1 MSTQDIGRK
10 LRERRQQRG
19 LELDAAAKTTR
30 IRKQTLQA
38 LEQGEFDSLPSAAQV
53 RGFLRA
59 YATYLELDP
68 KPLLAELKPAK
79 VEEPASP
86 VAGAPTPRGGSAS
99 SQANAQAAATF
110 AALGTELR
118 QRRESMQLTPLE
130 VEENTHIP
138 EHYLARLEKGEFDS
152 FPSPTQA
159 RGMLGNYADFLGLES
174 DALLLRY
181 AEALQQRF
189 QARALE
195 KPARPARNRPAL
207 PQLKFRLPDWAQP
220 LLTRD
225 IVFGAAASLGLLVF
239 LLFSIGRIL
248 STRAAE
254 QPQPTAPPLVNL
266 LLPSASA
273 TLGALTAPAS
283 TEESINLLEQPTA
296 NPGLVGEATIQAA
309 STGNIAVRLV
319 ATQRSWMR
327 VTVDGRV
334 EFEGRTIPG
343 QSYNFAANGQI
354 LLLTGNAAALRVFFN
369 DQDLGILGIY
379 GEVVQVVFN
388 AQGAATPT
396 VSPTPTIDPQ
406 ILTSTANAALT
417 PSATPSPTATST
429 PTPTINSGSPTP

>member
-10 LRERRQQRG
+10 LRDQRQQRG
-19 LELDAAAKTTR
+19 LDLDAAAKATR

-53 RGFLRA
+53 HGFLRA
-59 YATYLELDP
+59 YANYLELDP
-68 KPLLAELKPAK
+68 EPLLAELKPVK
-79 VEEPASP
+79 IEEPTPSATGNQPPAAASN
-86 VAGAPTPRGGSAS
+86 A
-99 SQANAQAAATF
+99 SQANQQATLAF
-110 AALGTELR
+110 AALGAELR
-118 QRRESMQLTPLE
+118 QRRKSMELTLLE

-138 EHYLARLEKGEFDS
+138 EHYLTRLEKGDFDT

-159 RGMLGNYADFLGLES
+159 RGMLGNYAEFLGLES

-195 KPARPARNRPAL
+195 KPVRSARVRPTLPAF
-207 PQLKFRLPDWAQP
+207 KFRLPDWAQP

-225 IVFGAAASLGLLVF
+225 IAFGAAAGLGLLVF

-254 QPQPTAPPLVNL
+254 QIQPTAPPLVNL

-273 TLGALTAPAS
+273 TLGAFTTPAI
-283 TEESINLLEQPTA
+283 TQESINLLEQPTT
-296 NPGLVGEATIQAA
+296 NPGLVGDATIQAA
-309 STGNIAVRLV
+309 STGNIAVRLL
-319 ATQRSWMR
+319 ATQRTWMR
-327 VTVDGRV
+327 VIVDGRV
-334 EFEGRTIPG
+334 EFEGRTVPG
-343 QSYNFAANGQI
+343 QSYNFAADGQI
-354 LLLTGNAAALRVFFN
+354 LLLTGNAAALRVFYN
-369 DQDLGILGIY
+369 DQDLGVLGIY

-396 VSPTPTIDPQ
+396 VSPTPTINPQ
-406 ILTSTANAALT
+406 ILTSTAGAAQT
-417 PSATPSPTATST
+417 PSATPSATAT
-429 PTPTINSGSPTP
+429 PTPTVDSGSPTP

>member
-10 LRERRQQRG
+10 LRDQRQQRG
-19 LELDAAAKTTR
+19 LDLDAAAKATH
-30 IRKQTLQA
+30 IRKHYLQS
-38 LEQGEFDSLPSAAQV
+38 LEQGEFDSLPSGAQV

-68 KPLLAELKPAK
+68 KPLLAELKPAN
-79 VEEPASP
+79 VEEPLP
-86 VAGAPTPRGGSAS
+86 
-99 SQANAQAAATF
+99 AATGEQAPAVPNAS
-110 AALGTELR
+110 AANQQASLAFTAIGAELR
-118 QRRESMQLTPLE
+118 QRRKSMELTMLE

-138 EHYLARLEKGEFDS
+138 EHYLTRLENGDFDS

-159 RGMLGNYADFLGLES
+159 RGMLGNYAEFLGLES
-174 DALLLRY
+174 EALLLRY

-195 KPARPARNRPAL
+195 KPDRPKRLRPSL
-207 PQLKFRLPDWAQP
+207 PALKFRLPDWAQP

-225 IVFGAAASLGLLVF
+225 IAFGAAAGLGLLVF

-254 QPQPTAPPLVNL
+254 QVQPTAPPLVNL
-266 LLPSASA
+266 LLPSPSA
-273 TLGALTAPAS
+273 TLGAFATSAG
-283 TEESINLLEQPTA
+283 TEEAINLLEQPTA
-296 NPGLVGEATIQAA
+296 NPGLVGEATIEVG
-309 STGNIAVRLV
+309 SGNIAVRLL
-319 ATQRSWMR
+319 AIQRTWMR

-334 EFEGRTIPG
+334 EFEGRTLPG

-369 DQDLGILGIY
+369 DQDLGVLGIY

-396 VSPTPTIDPQ
+396 VSPTPTIDPV
-406 ILTSTANAALT
+406 ILTSTAGAAQT
-417 PSATPSPTATST
+417 PSATPSATATPS
-429 PTPTINSGSPTP
+429 PTIDSGSPTP